1 MTGNNA
7 QKGFLHAIKGSH
19 PQGVLIAGVLL
30 LFVTSGMIQA
40 DPSTG
45 SGQAPSPGSGQTPY
59 QLTLPLGLEKD
70 SLVIPEDNPLTK
82 EKVALGKLLFFDK
95 RLSAND
101 TIACASCHMP
111 SLAFT
116 DGQPVSTGI
125 DGQKGGRSAPTAIN
139 RAFSSAQ
146 FWDGRAATLEEQSV
160 GPFANPIEHGF
171 KDHDELVAKAKSIA
185 GYSPLF
191 ERAFGTPAITTD
203 LIGKAIASF
212 QRTLLSGNS
221 AYDRFTMGNEEQ
233 ALSANAQN
241 GLRVFLGK
249 GQCLRCHF
257 GFNFTD
263 EQYHNLG
270 VGSNKKESDVGRQAV
285 TNKAEDTGAFKTPTL
300 REIANTAPYM
310 HDGSLATL
318 REVVDFYD
326 QGGLPNAQLDPVIKP
341 LNLTEQEKKDL
352 VEFMESL
359 NGKGWNVTPPTQF
372 PK

>member
-1 MTGNNA
+1 MTGNKA
-7 QKGFLHAIKGSH
+7 RKGFLHVFKDSR
-19 PQGVLIAGVLL
+19 PRWVLIAGVLL
-30 LFVTSGMIQA
+30 LFVTTGMIQA
-40 DPSTG
+40 D
-45 SGQAPSPGSGQTPY
+45 PSPGSGQTPF

-70 SLVIPEDNPLTK
+70 SLVIPGDNPLTK
-82 EKVALGKLLFFDK
+82 EKVELGKLLFFDT

-101 TIACASCHMP
+101 TIACASCHVP

-116 DGQPVSTGI
+116 DGQPVSAGI
-125 DGQKGGRSAPTAIN
+125 HGQKGGRSAPTAIN
-139 RAFSSAQ
+139 RVFSSAQ

-171 KDHDELVAKAKSIA
+171 KDHDELVAKVKSIA
-185 GYSPLF
+185 GYQPLF
-191 ERAFGTPAITTD
+191 ERAFGSPAITTD

-221 AYDRFTMGNEEQ
+221 AYDRFTMRNEEQ

-270 VGSNKKESDVGRQAV
+270 VGSNKTESDVGRQAV
-285 TNKAEDTGAFKTPTL
+285 TKKAKDVGAFKTPTL

-326 QGGLPNAQLDPVIKP
+326 QGGLPNAYLDPIIKP
-341 LNLTEQEKKDL
+341 LKLTDQEKKDL

-359 NGKGWNVTPPTQF
+359 NGEGWNVTPPVQF

>member
-1 MTGNNA
+1 MTGTKE
-7 QKGFLHAIKGSH
+7 QKALLGVIKNSQ
-19 PQGVLIAGVLL
+19 PRWALITGLLL
-30 LFVTSGMIQA
+30 LFVIIQIGVTHA
-40 DPSTG
+40 DPS
-45 SGQAPSPGSGQTPY
+45 PGAGEALFR
-59 QLTLPLGLEKD
+59 LTLPLGLEED
-70 SLVIPEDNPLTK
+70 GLVIPENNPLTK
-82 EKVALGKLLFFDK
+82 AKVELGKLLFFDK

-101 TIACASCHMP
+101 TIACASCHVP

-125 DGQKGGRSAPTAIN
+125 HGQKGGRSAPTAIN
-139 RAFSSAQ
+139 RVFSSAQ

-171 KDHDELVAKAKSIA
+171 KDHDELVAKVKSIA
-185 GYSPLF
+185 GYGPFF
-191 ERAFGTPAITTD
+191 ERAFGSPAITTD

-263 EQYHNLG
+263 ERYHNLG
-270 VGSNKKESDVGRQAV
+270 AAWDEQSKSFADVGRYEV
-285 TNKAEDTGAFKTPTL
+285 TNKTEDVGAFKTPTI

-326 QGGLPNAQLDPVIKP
+326 QGGIPNPRLDPLIKP
-341 LNLTEQEKKDL
+341 LKLTEQEKKDL

-359 NGKGWNVTPPTQF
+359 NGEGWNVTPPTRF
-372 PK
+372 PQ

>member
-1 MTGNNA
+1 MTGNEG
-7 QKGFLHAIKGSH
+7 QKGVFNVIKDH
-19 PQGVLIAGVLL
+19 QPRWALIAGCL
-30 LFVTSGMIQA
+30 LFFVTFQSGMIQA
-40 DPSTG
+40 DPSAS
-45 SGQAPSPGSGQTPY
+45 SGQASFE
-59 QLTLPLGLEKD
+59 LTLPLGLEKD

-82 EKVALGKLLFFDK
+82 EKVELGKLLFFDK

-116 DGQPVSTGI
+116 DGQPVSAGI
-125 DGQKGGRSAPTAIN
+125 HGQKGGRSAPTAIN
-139 RAFSSAQ
+139 RVFSSAQ

-171 KDHDELVAKAKSIA
+171 KDHDELVAKVKSIA
-185 GYSPLF
+185 GYGPLF
-191 ERAFGTPAITTD
+191 ERAFGSPAITTD

-263 EQYHNLG
+263 ERYHNLG
-270 VGSNKKESDVGRQAV
+270 AGWDQQSKSFADVGRQAV
-285 TNKAEDTGAFKTPTL
+285 TNKPEDTGAFKTPTL

-326 QGGLPNAQLDPVIKP
+326 QGGIPNPRLDPVIKP
-341 LNLTEQEKKDL
+341 LKLTEQEKQDL

-359 NGKGWNVTPPTQF
+359 NGEGWTVTPPTQF
-372 PK
+372 PQ

>member
-1 MTGNNA
+1 MTGNKE
-7 QKGFLHAIKGSH
+7 QKGFLNVIKDFQ
-19 PQGVLIAGVLL
+19 PRWALITGCLV
-30 LFVTSGMIQA
+30 LFVTIQIGMIQA
-40 DPSTG
+40 DPSSG
-45 SGQAPSPGSGQTPY
+45 SGQSSF

-82 EKVALGKLLFFDK
+82 DKVELGKLLFFDK

-125 DGQKGGRSAPTAIN
+125 HGQKGGRNAPTAIN
-139 RAFSSAQ
+139 RVFSSAQ

-160 GPFANPIEHGF
+160 GPFTNPIEHGF
-171 KDHDELVAKAKSIA
+171 KDHDELVAKVKSIA

-191 ERAFGTPAITTD
+191 ERAFGSPAITTD

-221 AYDRFTMGNEEQ
+221 NYDRFTMGNEEQ
-233 ALSANAQN
+233 ALSATAQN

-257 GFNFTD
+257 GFNFAD
-263 EQYHNLG
+263 ERYHNLG
-270 VGSNKKESDVGRQAV
+270 AGWDRKSKSFADAGRHDV
-285 TNKAEDTGAFKTPTL
+285 TNKPEDMGAFKTPTL
-300 REIANTAPYM
+300 REVAKTAPYM
-310 HDGSLATL
+310 HDGSVATL
-318 REVVDFYD
+318 REVIDFYD
-326 QGGLPNAQLDPVIKP
+326 RGGIPNPQLDPVIKP

-359 NGKGWNVTPPTQF
+359 NGEGWNVTPPTQF
-372 PK
+372 PQ

>member
-1 MTGNNA
+1 MTGNKA
-7 QKGFLHAIKGSH
+7 RKGFLHVFKDSR
-19 PQGVLIAGVLL
+19 PRWVLIAGVLL
-30 LFVTSGMIQA
+30 LFVTTGMIQA
-40 DPSTG
+40 D
-45 SGQAPSPGSGQTPY
+45 PSPGSGQTPF

-70 SLVIPEDNPLTK
+70 SLVIPGDNPLTK
-82 EKVALGKLLFFDK
+82 EKVELGKLLFFDT

-101 TIACASCHMP
+101 TIACASCHVP

-116 DGQPVSTGI
+116 DGQPVSAGI
-125 DGQKGGRSAPTAIN
+125 HGQKGGRSAPTAIN
-139 RAFSSAQ
+139 RVFSSAQ

-171 KDHDELVAKAKSIA
+171 KDHDELVAKVKSIA
-185 GYSPLF
+185 GYQPLF
-191 ERAFGTPAITTD
+191 ERAFGSPAITTD

-221 AYDRFTMGNEEQ
+221 AYDRFTMRNEEQ

-270 VGSNKKESDVGRQAV
+270 VGSNKTESDVGRQTV
-285 TNKAEDTGAFKTPTL
+285 TKKAKDVGAFKTPTL

-326 QGGLPNAQLDPVIKP
+326 QGGLPNAYLDPIIKP
-341 LNLTEQEKKDL
+341 LKLTDQEKKDL

-359 NGKGWNVTPPTQF
+359 NGEGWNVTPPAQF

>member
-1 MTGNNA
+1 MTGNKA
-7 QKGFLHAIKGSH
+7 QKGFLHVLKDSR
-19 PQGVLIAGVLL
+19 PRWVLIAGVLL
-30 LFVTSGMIQA
+30 LFVSIQTGMTQA
-40 DPSTG
+40 DSSSG
-45 SGQAPSPGSGQTPY
+45 SGHAPF

-70 SLVIPEDNPLTK
+70 SLVIPEDNPLTT
-82 EKVALGKLLFFDK
+82 EKVELGKLLFFDK

-116 DGQPVSTGI
+116 DGQPVSAGI
-125 DGQKGGRSAPTAIN
+125 HGQKGGRSAPTAIN
-139 RAFSSAQ
+139 RVFSSAQ

-171 KDHDELVAKAKSIA
+171 KDHDELVAKVKSIA
-185 GYSPLF
+185 GYQPLF
-191 ERAFGTPAITTD
+191 ERAFGSPAITTD

-285 TNKAEDTGAFKTPTL
+285 TKKAEDTGAFKTPTL
-300 REIANTAPYM
+300 REIAKTAPYM

-326 QGGLPNAQLDPVIKP
+326 QGGIPNPRLDPVIKP
-341 LNLTEQEKKDL
+341 LKLTEQEKKDL

-359 NGKGWNVTPPTQF
+359 NGEGWNVTPSTQF
-372 PK
+372 PR